1 MTTNGDRATS
11 PDVLLVSC
19 YELGHQPINLA
30 SPLAALAAVGH
41 TARAVD
47 LAVEPLAPVLDRPV
61 RMVGISVPMHTALRI
76 GEAAAREIRT
86 AHPEAH
92 ICFYG
97 HYAELNG
104 KYLLA
109 GAADSIIAGEYESA
123 LVNLASA
130 LDSGQYDEAAPPEGV
145 RTRQALAAP
154 TIRRIPFAQPIRE
167 SLPPL
172 NRYAHFVWQNG
183 CELAGYVEASRGCK
197 HTCRHCPITPIYK
210 GRFFVVPVETVL
222 ADIRVQ
228 AAWGARHIT
237 FGDPDFL
244 NGPGH
249 ALRILRA
256 FHTEFP
262 QLTFDFTAKIE
273 HLRKHAALLP
283 EFSQLGC
290 AFIVSAVESLSDNVL
305 TALDKGHSHRDVLQV
320 IDELHAVGI
329 TLRPSLLPFTPWATL
344 DDYLDLLRF
353 VRDYDLT
360 DSVDPV
366 HLSIRLLIPPGSA
379 VLDISEAADW
389 LGHLDRE
396 NYTYTWTHPDPRMD
410 QLQAEVAALVAAA
423 EQDQIAAPIT
433 FTHIEKLAFGLA
445 GQTVPEFRPRVS
457 SRPPAPH
464 LTESWFC

>member
-1 MTTNGDRATS
+1 MTTNGNGNAV
-11 PDVLLVSC
+11 PDVLLLSC

-47 LAVEPLAPVLDRPV
+47 LAVEPLAAALDIPARL
-61 RMVGISVPMHTALRI
+61 VGISVPMHTALRI

-86 AHPEAH
+86 TYPEAH

-97 HYAELNG
+97 HYAEFNG
-104 KYLLA
+104 EYLLA

-130 LDSGQYDEAAPPEGV
+130 LESGQYEEEAPPEGV

-154 TIRRIPFAQPIRE
+154 TIRRIPFAQPKRE

-172 NRYAHFVWQNG
+172 SRYAHFVHAEG

-197 HTCRHCPITPIYK
+197 HTCRHCPITPIYN

-222 ADIRVQ
+222 ADIRAQ

-256 FHTEFP
+256 MHAEFP
-262 QLTFDFTAKIE
+262 RLTFDFTAKIE
-273 HLRKHAALLP
+273 HLRKHTALLS

-305 TALDKGHSHRDVLQV
+305 TALNKGHSRRDVLQV

-344 DDYLDLLRF
+344 EDYLDLLRF
-353 VRDYDLT
+353 VSEYDLT

-379 VLDISEAADW
+379 VLDIAEATDW
-389 LGHLDRE
+389 LGQLDRE
-396 NYTYTWTHPDPRMD
+396 NYSYTWTHPDPRMD

-433 FTHIEKLAFGLA
+433 FARIEKLAFGLA
-445 GQTVPEFRPRVS
+445 GLAVPEYRPRAG
-457 SRPPAPH
+457 SRPLAPH